1 MSKSTTHS
9 KTLTIENKL
18 GLHARAA
25 AKFVKTVM
33 QHDTELTVQRGSLKA
48 NGRSILGLMMLAA
61 TKGSQITLH
70 AKGADA
76 NKVIDALTELIQQK
90 FGEEA

>member
-1 MSKSTTHS
+1 MSDTPTHS
-9 KTLTIENKL
+9 KTITISNKL

-33 QHDTELTVQRGSLKA
+33 KHDAELTVQRGSLTA

-61 TKGSQITLH
+61 TKGSQITLN
-70 AKGADA
+70 AKGEDA
-76 NKVIDALTELIQQK
+76 LKVIEALTELIQQK